1 MIIAI
6 PVFAALRMQR
16 ANDFKTMLRIS
27 IYIITLI
34 SVGSCFTF
42 AQGGRGGIA
51 KSSTKPASG
60 QETKSRPKKQAAPPA
75 VKKSSSSGSGIS
87 NNRRKQPASPTE
99 NVKSPATGTLIV
111 RVNQPGSEVFL
122 SDQTGNVF
130 EDRDFALTEV
140 DGSLTIDELNS
151 GSYVLTVRKA
161 GFRDEQRQITL
172 TGGKKTSVSVNLVAV
187 AGILSINAAPPGTN
201 IEIEGVGNFVGSREN
216 LIVKPGKYR
225 VYFNRSGY
233 EPELREIAVE
243 QAGERVALDVALKPL
258 NVNKL
263 LAAAQSYFIQKD
275 FLAAFRAA
283 RQILAIQP
291 ENVSVNSLFADILF
305 NTSRPGD
312 SVPFYVRTIS
322 AGQSIGV
329 PVKIY
334 NKEKGADGLAL
345 GNLIFNQGTIQ
356 FSGAHRSDLNFSV
369 ALSDAGELSLETD
382 SSGVIYVSFK
392 ARGLFGGKAERKTLR
407 IYSRQAFVKAGGK
420 SGLFCTNVA
429 CKGETETIKQILE
442 RQIPGNLVQHQEKT
456 FGAVLLPATNF
467 VDYRKQNFSF
477 SIPDNWELL
486 QSTDNQILASP
497 PGGFGYIQA
506 RVNFSHGVQALI
518 TPSNSANLSAATE
531 QFVNGLLAANK
542 GYSKMDSVSDIQLP
556 AGKGLLTKLS
566 GFGQAQRDE
575 LVSVY
580 TIFMP
585 SGDLFCLLTVV
596 PPEES
601 EDFQPAFRR
610 ILNSI
615 NFK

>member
-1 MIIAI
+1 
-6 PVFAALRMQR
+6 
-16 ANDFKTMLRIS
+16 MLRTS
-27 IYIITLI
+27 VYIVTLI
-34 SVGSCFTF
+34 LVGSCFTF

-51 KSSTKPASG
+51 KPSTKTASG
-60 QETKSRPKKQAAPPA
+60 QETKSRTKKQAAPTV

-87 NNRRKQPASPTE
+87 NNRRKQPASSTE
-99 NVKSPATGTLIV
+99 NVKSPANGTLIV

-187 AGILSINAAPPGTN
+187 AGILSINAAPSGTN
-201 IEIEGVGNFVGSREN
+201 IEIEGLGNFVGSREN
-216 LIVKPGKYR
+216 LIVQPGKYR

-243 QAGERVALDVALKPL
+243 RAGERVALDVVLKPL
-258 NVNKL
+258 DVNKL
-263 LAAAQSYFIQKD
+263 LAAAQSHFIQKD
-275 FLAAFRAA
+275 FPAAFRAA

-305 NTSRPGD
+305 NSSRPGD
-312 SVPFYVRTIS
+312 SVPFYVRAIS
-322 AGQSIGV
+322 AGQSMLV

-334 NKEKGADGLAL
+334 NKEKGAEVLVL
-345 GNLIFNQGTIQ
+345 GSLIFNQSTIQ
-356 FSGAHRSDLNFSV
+356 FSGAHRSDLNFNV
-369 ALSDAGELSLETD
+369 ALSEAGELSLETD
-382 SSGVIYVSFK
+382 SAGVIYVSFK

-420 SGLFCTNVA
+420 SGLFCANA
-429 CKGETETIKQILE
+429 SCKGETETIKQILE
-442 RQIPGNLVQHQEKT
+442 RQIPGNFVRHQEKT
-456 FGAVLLPATNF
+456 FGAVMLPATNF
-467 VDYRKQNFSF
+467 VDHRKQNFSF
-477 SIPDNWELL
+477 SVPDNWEML
-486 QSTDNQILASP
+486 QSTDNLILVSP
-497 PGGFGYIQA
+497 PGGYGYIQA
-506 RVNFSHGVQALI
+506 RVNFSHGVQVLI
-518 TPSNSANLSAATE
+518 TPSNNANLSAATE
-531 QFVNGLLAANK
+531 QFVNGLLTSNK
-542 GYSKMDSVSDIQLP
+542 GYSRIDSASEIQFP
-556 AGKGLLTKLS
+556 AGKGLLTKLR

-580 TIFMP
+580 TILMP